1 MGVLDI
7 FRRKHVDKVKVGWG
21 PCCFCGAHIEPSE
34 IDPCRVS
41 VETASG
47 KWQVWFCHSACFK
60 GRIATGAVIDL
71 SPAHF

>member
-7 FRRKHVDKVKVGWG
+7 FRRKRTDEVKVAWG
-21 PCCFCGAHIEPSE
+21 PCCFCGADIEPSD

-47 KWQVWFCHSACFK
+47 KWQAWFCHSACFRD
-60 GRIATGAVIDL
+60 RITTGAPIDL